1 MKPRI
6 TACLVYGLACA
17 VALAFLYPFIWM
29 VLSSFRTQEA
39 ILSTPL
45 RLWPETFDLSGFR
58 ALGRIGGVPLRDYA
72 VNSIVITG
80 LATALGVCITG
91 LGAYALHRNPRLPLF
106 SIIRYGFLVKVMYP
120 NMLLVIPLYFV
131 AHKLGLLGTMLGIV
145 LVISTV
151 PLVFFLFVEF
161 FRSIPGEMI
170 EAARI
175 DGASEWQI
183 LIGFVDKGQLTS
195 DRHQPGL
202 CLFVCRLLIGGLQL
216 SAEVGLPPLRKVL
229 HHILAF
235 VPLTALDD
243 SFVAHDFLD
252 ALVETF
258 PTVDNEENFTL
269 HAKSTVPKGVD
280 EIAAYAV
287 ILCIRLDE
295 TQKDLVATYRDSQR
309 DDD

>member
-183 LIGFVDKGQLTS
+183 LMRIILPLARPVVLTGILISFLLTWKQWFPIMVLSIGPET
-195 DRHQPGL
+195 HT
-202 CLFVCRLLIGGLQL
+202 
-216 SAEVGLPPLRKVL
+216 LP
-229 HHILAF
+229 I
-235 VPLTALDD
+235 
-243 SFVAHDFLD
+243 
-252 ALVETF
+252 ALVSLNSEF
-258 PTVDNEENFTL
+258 GVNFQAIMALAALTVLPVLLLFLLTQRRVMDGFM
-269 HAKSTVPKGVD
+269 VGGVKG
-280 EIAAYAV
+280 
-287 ILCIRLDE
+287 
-295 TQKDLVATYRDSQR
+295 
-309 DDD
+309 

>member
-6 TACLVYGLACA
+6 TACLVYCLACA
-17 VALAFLYPFIWM
+17 IALAFLYPFIWM
-29 VLSSFRTQEA
+29 VTSSFRTQEA

-45 RLWPETFDLSGFR
+45 RLWPETFDLSGFE

-106 SIIRYGFLVKVMYP
+106 SIIRYGFLIKVMYP

-161 FRSIPGEMI
+161 FRSIPVEMI

-183 LIGFVDKGQLTS
+183 LMRIILPLARPVVLTGILISFLLTWKQWFPIMVLSIGPET
-195 DRHQPGL
+195 HT
-202 CLFVCRLLIGGLQL
+202 
-216 SAEVGLPPLRKVL
+216 LP
-229 HHILAF
+229 I
-235 VPLTALDD
+235 
-243 SFVAHDFLD
+243 
-252 ALVETF
+252 ALVSLNSEF
-258 PTVDNEENFTL
+258 GVNFQAIMALAALTVLPVLLLFLLTQWRVMDGFM
-269 HAKSTVPKGVD
+269 VGGVKG
-280 EIAAYAV
+280 
-287 ILCIRLDE
+287 
-295 TQKDLVATYRDSQR
+295 
-309 DDD
+309 